1 MLLVLEIEHL
11 LGIAFAA
18 IGPDT
23 AEPDWPPQPDRV
35 FSALVAAWAA
45 RGELAEERAAL
56 EWLERQAPPKLAYSP
71 AANRPAPTSFV
82 PPNDKVLVTASPAW
96 RSRQPRRFPAAL
108 PENPTMQMVWDAGH
122 NAPMENLDAIA
133 RDVPYVGH
141 SASLT
146 RCRFQRIET
155 APEGLRT
162 ARRRVYKGRLA
173 QLEAAY
179 RAKRRPAPGDAV
191 REEPTEP
198 PKSSNAF
205 GGDWLT
211 LEIIEGALDVR
222 AAAIATK
229 ALRDTLMAGYGRA
242 GLAIPEW
249 ISGHQAD
256 GAPAR
261 ASHLAI
267 APLASV
273 GWNHAEGTLHGLSLI
288 PPAGRGRF
296 QHDHDFRKAMF
307 AMTCLGD
314 TGEREIHLALGKA
327 GVLKLAVTLEADKA
341 SLDPRR
347 YLRWAHRWATA
358 TPLVLPR
365 HLNSGTPDEAAEL
378 IAQAC
383 VHSGLPQPVHV
394 VAHKHAAISGAPSAR
409 PSGGA
414 PRWTGWRVPER
425 LTSRTMTHA
434 ILEFAEPI
442 QGPVLIGAGR
452 FYGLGLCLPLDNDQP
467 T

>member
-1 MLLVLEIEHL
+1 MPLVLEIEHL

-18 IGPDT
+18 IGPDS

-45 RGELAEERAAL
+45 RGERAEERAAL
-56 EWLERQAPPKLAYSP
+56 EWLEMQATPKLAYSP
-71 AANRPAPTSFV
+71 AASRPAPASFV
-82 PPNDKVLVTASPAW
+82 PPNDKVLVTSSPGW

-108 PENPTMQMVWDAGH
+108 PENPTVQMVWDAGD
-122 NAPMENLDAIA
+122 NAPIEMLDVIA
-133 RDVPYVGH
+133 RDVAYVGH

-146 RCRFQRIET
+146 RCQFQRVET

-162 ARRRVYKGRLA
+162 ARRGVYKGRLA

-179 RAKRRPAPGDAV
+179 RAKRRPSPGDAV
-191 REEPTEP
+191 REERAEP
-198 PKSSNAF
+198 PKSTNAF
-205 GGDWLT
+205 AVDWLT

-222 AAAIATK
+222 AASIAAK
-229 ALRDTLMAGYGRA
+229 ALRDTLMAGYHRA
-242 GLAIPEW
+242 GLDIPEW

-256 GAPAR
+256 GGPAL

-273 GWNHAEGTLHGLSLI
+273 GWTHADGTLYAFSLI

-296 QHDHDFRKAMF
+296 EHDDAFRKAMF

-314 TGEREIHLALGKA
+314 KGQREIHLALGKA
-327 GVLKLAVTLEADKA
+327 GVLKLAITLEADKA

-347 YLRWAHRWATA
+347 YVRSAKRWATA
-358 TPLVLPR
+358 TPLILPR
-365 HLNSGTPDEAAEL
+365 HLNGSTPEEATQL

-383 VHSGLPQPVHV
+383 VHSGLPRPVRAI
-394 VAHKHAAISGAPSAR
+394 AHKHAAISGAPSAR

-414 PRWTGWRVPER
+414 PRWTGWRAPEK
-425 LTSRTMTHA
+425 LTSRMMTHA
-434 ILEFAEPI
+434 VLEFAEPV

-452 FYGLGLCLPLDNDQP
+452 FYGLGLCLPLDGG
-467 T
+467 